1 MEVLEYGLCGLREI
15 RLIKK
20 ERVIGEFNGS
30 TIEDF
35 ATSYT
40 IQIRIPYFLFWHK
53 WITLAT
59 WGVLNTLDSDKAD
72 VSRNLIL
79 AKMSAYALYNK
90 MIKYG
95 GFQNSS
101 K

>member
-15 RLIKK
+15 RLIKE

-53 WITLAT
+53 WITLAN

-79 AKMSAYALYNK
+79 AKMNAYALYNK

-95 GFQNSS
+95 GFQDSS

>member
-15 RLIKK
+15 RLIKE

-40 IQIRIPYFLFWHK
+40 IQIRIPYLLFWHK
-53 WITLAT
+53 WISLAN
-59 WGVLNTLDSDKAD
+59 WGVLDNVNLDKAD
-72 VSRNLIL
+72 VERNLLI
-79 AKMSAYALYNK
+79 AKMSAKALYNK

-95 GFQNSS
+95 EFQNSS

>member
-15 RLIKK
+15 RLIKE

-53 WITLAT
+53 WITLAN
-59 WGVLNTLDSDKAD
+59 WGVLETLDSDKSD
-72 VSRNLIL
+72 VQRNLVL

-95 GFQNSS
+95 GF
-101 K
+101 

>member
-15 RLIKK
+15 RLIKE

-40 IQIRIPYFLFWHK
+40 IQIRIPYCVFLHK
-53 WITLAT
+53 WITLAN
-59 WGVLNTLDSDKAD
+59 WGVLETLDSDKSD
-72 VSRNLIL
+72 VQRNLVL

-95 GFQNSS
+95 GF
-101 K
+101 

>member
-15 RLIKK
+15 RLIKE

-40 IQIRIPYFLFWHK
+40 IQIRIPYLLFWHK
-53 WITLAT
+53 WISLAN
-59 WGVLNTLDSDKAD
+59 WGVLNNVNLDKAD
-72 VSRNLIL
+72 VERNLLI
-79 AKMSAYALYNK
+79 AKMSAKALYNK

>member
-15 RLIKK
+15 RLIKE

-40 IQIRIPYFLFWHK
+40 IQIRIPYLLFWHK
-53 WITLAT
+53 
-59 WGVLNTLDSDKAD
+59 
-72 VSRNLIL
+72 
-79 AKMSAYALYNK
+79 
-90 MIKYG
+90 
-95 GFQNSS
+95 
-101 K
+101 

>member
-1 MEVLEYGLCGLREI
+1 MEVLEYGLYGLREI
-15 RLIKK
+15 RLIKE

-40 IQIRIPYFLFWHK
+40 IQIRIPYLLFWHK
-53 WITLAT
+53 WISLAN
-59 WGVLNTLDSDKAD
+59 WGVLDNVNLDKAD
-72 VSRNLIL
+72 VERNLLI
-79 AKMSAYALYNK
+79 AKMSAKALYNK

-95 GFQNSS
+95 GF
-101 K
+101 

>member
-15 RLIKK
+15 RLIKD
-20 ERVIGEFNGS
+20 ERVIREFNGS
-30 TIEDF
+30 TVEDF

-40 IQIRIPYFLFWHK
+40 IQIRISYFLFWHK

-59 WGVLNTLDSDKAD
+59 WGVLNTLTSNKDD
-72 VSRNLIL
+72 VNRNLIL
-79 AKMSAYALYNK
+79 AKMRAYALYNK

>member
-15 RLIKK
+15 RLIKE
-20 ERVIGEFNGS
+20 ERVIGEFNGA

-40 IQIRIPYFLFWHK
+40 IQIRIPYLLFWHK
-53 WITLAT
+53 WISLAN
-59 WGVLNTLDSDKAD
+59 WGVLDNVNLDKAD
-72 VSRNLIL
+72 VERNLLI
-79 AKMSAYALYNK
+79 AKMSAKALYNK

-95 GFQNSS
+95 VFQNSS

>member
-15 RLIKK
+15 RLIKE
-20 ERVIGEFNGS
+20 ERVIGEFNDS
-30 TIEDF
+30 AVEDF

-40 IQIRIPYFLFWHK
+40 IQIRIPYLLFWHK
-53 WITLAT
+53 WISLAN
-59 WGVLNTLDSDKAD
+59 WGVLDNVNLDKAD
-72 VSRNLIL
+72 VERNLLI
-79 AKMSAYALYNK
+79 AKMSAKALYNK

>member
-1 MEVLEYGLCGLREI
+1 MEVLEYGLCDLREI
-15 RLIKK
+15 RLIKE

-30 TIEDF
+30 TIKDF

-59 WGVLNTLDSDKAD
+59 WGVLETLDSDKND
-72 VSRNLIL
+72 VQRNLVL

>member
-15 RLIKK
+15 RLIKE

-40 IQIRIPYFLFWHK
+40 IQIRIPYLLFWHK
-53 WITLAT
+53 WISLAN
-59 WGVLNTLDSDKAD
+59 WGVLDNVNLDKA
-72 VSRNLIL
+72 VVERNLLI
-79 AKMSAYALYNK
+79 AKMSAKALYNK

>member
-15 RLIKK
+15 RLIKE

-40 IQIRIPYFLFWHK
+40 IQIRIPYLLFWHK
-53 WITLAT
+53 WISLAN
-59 WGVLNTLDSDKAD
+59 WGVLDNVNLDKSD
-72 VSRNLIL
+72 VERNLLI
-79 AKMSAYALYNK
+79 AKMSAKALYNK

>member
-15 RLIKK
+15 RLIKE

-40 IQIRIPYFLFWHK
+40 IQIRIPYLLFWHK
-53 WITLAT
+53 WISLAN
-59 WGVLNTLDSDKAD
+59 WGVLDNVNLDKAD
-72 VSRNLIL
+72 VERNLLI
-79 AKMSAYALYNK
+79 AKMSAKALYNK

-95 GFQNSS
+95 GF
-101 K
+101 

>member
-1 MEVLEYGLCGLREI
+1 MEVLEYGICGLREI
-15 RLIKK
+15 RLIKE

-40 IQIRIPYFLFWHK
+40 IQIRIPYLLFWHK
-53 WITLAT
+53 WISLAN
-59 WGVLNTLDSDKAD
+59 WGVLDNVNLDKAD
-72 VSRNLIL
+72 AERNLLI
-79 AKMSAYALYNK
+79 AKMSAKALYNK

>member
-15 RLIKK
+15 RLIKE

-40 IQIRIPYFLFWHK
+40 IQIRIPYLLFWHK
-53 WITLAT
+53 WISLAN
-59 WGVLNTLDSDKAD
+59 WGVLDNVNLDKAD
-72 VSRNLIL
+72 VERNLLI
-79 AKMSAYALYNK
+79 AKMSAKALYNK

>member
-15 RLIKK
+15 RLIKE

-40 IQIRIPYFLFWHK
+40 IQIRIPYLLFWHK
-53 WITLAT
+53 WISLAN
-59 WGVLNTLDSDKAD
+59 WGVLDNVNLDKAD

>member
-15 RLIKK
+15 RLIKE

-40 IQIRIPYFLFWHK
+40 IQIRIPYLLFWHK
-53 WITLAT
+53 WISLAN
-59 WGVLNTLDSDKAD
+59 WGILDNVNLDKAD
-72 VSRNLIL
+72 VERNLLI
-79 AKMSAYALYNK
+79 AKMSAKALYNK

>member
-15 RLIKK
+15 RLIKE
-20 ERVIGEFNGS
+20 ERVIGEFNDS

-40 IQIRIPYFLFWHK
+40 IQIRIPYLLFWHK
-53 WITLAT
+53 WISLAN
-59 WGVLNTLDSDKAD
+59 WGILDNVNLDKAD
-72 VSRNLIL
+72 VERNLLI
-79 AKMSAYALYNK
+79 AKMSAKALYNK

>member
-15 RLIKK
+15 RLIKE

-53 WITLAT
+53 WITLAN

-79 AKMSAYALYNK
+79 AKINAYALYNK

-95 GFQNSS
+95 GFQDSS

>member
-15 RLIKK
+15 RLIKE

-40 IQIRIPYFLFWHK
+40 IQIRIPYLLFWHK
-53 WITLAT
+53 WISLAN
-59 WGVLNTLDSDKAD
+59 WGVLDNVNLDKAD
-72 VSRNLIL
+72 VERNLLI
-79 AKMSAYALYNK
+79 AKMSAKGLYNK

-95 GFQNSS
+95 EFQNSS

>member
-15 RLIKK
+15 RLIKE

-40 IQIRIPYFLFWHK
+40 IQIRISYFLF
-53 WITLAT
+53 LA
-59 WGVLNTLDSDKAD
+59 
-72 VSRNLIL
+72 
-79 AKMSAYALYNK
+79 
-90 MIKYG
+90 
-95 GFQNSS
+95 
-101 K
+101 

>member
-15 RLIKK
+15 RLIKE

-40 IQIRIPYFLFWHK
+40 IQIRIPYLLFWHK
-53 WITLAT
+53 WISLAN
-59 WGVLNTLDSDKAD
+59 WGVLDNVNLDKAD
-72 VSRNLIL
+72 VERNLLI
-79 AKMSAYALYNK
+79 AKMSAKALYNN

-95 GFQNSS
+95 EFQNSS

>member
-15 RLIKK
+15 RLIKE

-40 IQIRIPYFLFWHK
+40 IQIRIPYLLFWHK
-53 WITLAT
+53 WISLAN
-59 WGVLNTLDSDKAD
+59 WGVLDNVNLDKAD
-72 VSRNLIL
+72 VEKNLLI
-79 AKMSAYALYNK
+79 AKMSAKALYNK

>member
-15 RLIKK
+15 RLIKE
-20 ERVIGEFNGS
+20 ERVVGEFNGS

-40 IQIRIPYFLFWHK
+40 IQIRIPYFLFLHK
-53 WITLAT
+53 WITLAN
-59 WGVLNTLDSDKAD
+59 WRVLETLDSDKSD
-72 VSRNLIL
+72 VQRNLVL

-95 GFQNSS
+95 GF
-101 K
+101 